1 MHIGGHFY
9 GWIPLKLG
17 KYKIANTKI
26 WVIVLRS
33 TVHKTFL
40 LQFITYFTPVLK
52 LLLRKEL
59 GQGSNTTNTRKNSN

>member
-40 LQFITYFTPVLK
+40 LQFITVLK
-52 LLLRKEL
+52 LLLRKEHDTSL
-59 GQGSNTTNTRKNSN
+59 NK